1 MLILMLSAVY
11 KHLKGISCIYKEQ
24 KKHLKSV
31 ALLTKEKGK
40 TAMNELENDD
50 SDNLQA
56 LYSVYKET

>member
-24 KKHLKSV
+24 KRHLKSV